1 MFEKQGAAKKIVR
14 NVEKVAQGTKKIS
27 RNIVNVLEATSD
39 AGVKSKDVFNAEEML
54 Y

>member
-1 MFEKQGAAKKIVR
+1 
-14 NVEKVAQGTKKIS
+14 VAQGTKKIS